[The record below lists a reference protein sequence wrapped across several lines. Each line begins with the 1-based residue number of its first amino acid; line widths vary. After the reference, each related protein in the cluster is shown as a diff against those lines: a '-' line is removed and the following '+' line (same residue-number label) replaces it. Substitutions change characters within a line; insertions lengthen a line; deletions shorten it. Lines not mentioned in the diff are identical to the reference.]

1 MGRIESEEGGEERS
15 TDLLETA
22 AWKTSGQGWGGGHE
36 ALMGRGLTAL
46 SPIPS
51 TDGNDEE
58 QQWAIFITGKL
69 SRYDHIYIII
79 ALNKSTQM
87 QRPKHID

>member
-1 MGRIESEEGGEERS
+1 
-15 TDLLETA
+15 
-22 AWKTSGQGWGGGHE
+22 
-36 ALMGRGLTAL
+36 MGRGLTAL